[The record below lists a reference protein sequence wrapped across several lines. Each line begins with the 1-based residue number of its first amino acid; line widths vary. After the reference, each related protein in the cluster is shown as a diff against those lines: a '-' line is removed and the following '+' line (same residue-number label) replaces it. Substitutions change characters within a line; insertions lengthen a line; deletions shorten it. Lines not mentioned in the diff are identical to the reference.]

1 MTDITHSLEVVIAS
15 AKRELAESKESREY
29 LQDARACIEHVIQCK
44 DMLTHVG
51 KLYNFLE
58 PKKRLQLLGPHQH
71 PDTYVPFP
79 QEHVHPD

>member
-1 MTDITHSLEVVIAS
+1 MTDITRSLEVVIAS
-15 AKRELAESKESREY
+15 AKRGLAESKESGECP
-29 LQDARACIEHVIQCK
+29 QDARVCIEHVIQCK
-44 DMLTHVG
+44 DMLTHLG

-79 QEHVHPD
+79 QDHIHPD

>member
-15 AKRELAESKESREY
+15 AKKGLAKSKESAEY
-29 LQDARACIEHVIQCK
+29 LQDVRTCIEHVMECK
-44 DMLTHVG
+44 DMLTHLG
-51 KLYNFLE
+51 DLYNFVE

-79 QEHVHPD
+79 HDNVHPD